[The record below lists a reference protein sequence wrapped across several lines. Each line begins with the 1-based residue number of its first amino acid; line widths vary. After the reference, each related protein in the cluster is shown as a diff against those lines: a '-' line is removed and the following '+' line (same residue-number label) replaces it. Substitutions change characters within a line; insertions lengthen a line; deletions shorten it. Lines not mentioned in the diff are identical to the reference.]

1 MSDKKII
8 NMDDLMVDNLSLDNL
23 VSLPNTPDAASDWK
37 HKGNSEAPTAP
48 VNSVDDLDISS
59 VDLSVLDPEREV
71 SESTYR
77 GNTYFTP
84 APEETE
90 SAAPAEAP
98 SAPVF
103 TPPTGGITVEKIVPP
118 AGGFDVPKVTPA
130 PAAPAPA
137 YTPPKSAPV
146 SVPDPLDGL
155 GLDLPPLKKVSLESE
170 LPPIKPVTP
179 ENTSVPLTPVTPV
192 TVPNA
197 AVPSPAPSA
206 GGISVDIPGLPP
218 KPAPVNAAD
227 TGLPP
232 IKPHTAPA
240 KAVSV
245 DIPDLPP
252 LKPADTKKE
261 DSGELPPMKKPV
273 SVGKKAAADSDL
285 PPLKPIPADK
295 DKKEESGLPPMKP
308 ISVGRKGEEPHE
320 AEEDSD
326 FVKPHNKH
334 DDEPPLPSDMS
345 DVVAPKLD
353 DMMEV
358 RDKIADFQRPE
369 NAVNGGENPFAN
381 TNMSAARRKKL
392 EEGFDA
398 PIVMKQMDAA
408 TMQEL
413 RNQEQMD
420 RAAKGRTDVLVIA
433 IIYIVL
439 CSAGLVSNLN
449 TRSVISFAIDIL
461 FAVLLFKGAKGAR
474 FWYILGG
481 IGTSVMAWIGIAALV
496 AIDAGGLVTLTV
508 MGWITIITAGLQSLF
523 LLVSAIMLFASKNIN
538 AYFDSL

>member
-1 MSDKKII
+1 
-8 NMDDLMVDNLSLDNL
+8 MVDNLSLDNL

-59 VDLSVLDPEREV
+59 VDLSVLDPEREA

-90 SAAPAEAP
+90 SAAPVPAAP
-98 SAPVF
+98 IF

-118 AGGFDVPKVTPA
+118 AGGIEVQKIS
-130 PAAPAPA
+130 PAASAPA
-137 YTPPKSAPV
+137 YTPPKPAPV

-155 GLDLPPLKKVSLESE
+155 GLDLPPLKKVSLETE

-179 ENTSVPLTPVTPV
+179 ENTSVPVTSATPV
-192 TVPNA
+192 TVPKA
-197 AVPSPAPSA
+197 AEPSPAPSA

-218 KPAPVNAAD
+218 KPAPVNTAD

-232 IKPHTAPA
+232 IKPPAAPA
-240 KAVSV
+240 KTASA
-245 DIPDLPP
+245 DISDLPP
-252 LKPADTKKE
+252 LRPVDTKKE
-261 DSGELPPMKKPV
+261 DSSELPPMKKPV
-273 SVGKKAAADSDL
+273 SVGKRAEADSDL

-295 DKKEESGLPPMKP
+295 KEDGGLPPMKP
-308 ISVGRKGEEPHE
+308 ISVGRKGEETNE

-358 RDKIADFQRPE
+358 KGKIADFQRPE

-420 RAAKGRTDVLVIA
+420 RAAKGKTDVLVIA
-433 IIYIVL
+433 IIYLVL

-481 IGTSVMAWIGIAALV
+481 IATSVLAWIGISVVVAA
-496 AIDAGGLVTLTV
+496 AGAVGIPLGV
-508 MGWITIITAGLQSLF
+508 MGWISVITAGLQSAF

>member
-37 HKGNSEAPTAP
+37 HKGNAEAPTAP

-77 GNTYFTP
+77 GNTYFTS

-90 SAAPAEAP
+90 SSAPAPAP
-98 SAPVF
+98 AAPVF

-118 AGGFDVPKVTPA
+118 AGGIEVQKVS
-130 PAAPAPA
+130 PAAPTPA
-137 YTPPKSAPV
+137 YTPPKPAPV

-155 GLDLPPLKKVSLESE
+155 GLDLPPLKKVSLETE

-192 TVPNA
+192 TVPKA
-197 AVPSPAPSA
+197 AEPLSAPSA

-218 KPAPVNAAD
+218 KPASVSTAD
-227 TGLPP
+227 TELPP

-240 KAVSV
+240 KAVNV

-261 DSGELPPMKKPV
+261 DSGELPPMKRPV
-273 SVGKKAAADSDL
+273 TVGKKPAADSDL

-295 DKKEESGLPPMKP
+295 KEDGGLPPMKP
-308 ISVGRKGEEPHE
+308 ISVDRKGEEAHE
-320 AEEDSD
+320 AEEDAD

-353 DMMEV
+353 DMMEIKG
-358 RDKIADFQRPE
+358 KIADFQRPE

-398 PIVMKQMDAA
+398 PIVMKQVDAA

-420 RAAKGRTDVLVIA
+420 RAAKGKTDVLVIA

-461 FAVLLFKGAKGAR
+461 FAVLLSKGAKGAR

-496 AIDAGGLVTLTV
+496 AIDAGGLISLTV
-508 MGWITIITAGLQSLF
+508 MGWITIITAAAQSLF

>member
-1 MSDKKII
+1 
-8 NMDDLMVDNLSLDNL
+8 MVDNLSLDNL

-90 SAAPAEAP
+90 NAAPAPTPA
-98 SAPVF
+98 APVF

-118 AGGFDVPKVTPA
+118 TGGIDVPKVS
-130 PAAPAPA
+130 PAASAPV
-137 YTPPKSAPV
+137 YTPPKPAPI

-170 LPPIKPVTP
+170 LPPIKPMTV
-179 ENTSVPLTPVTPV
+179 ESTSAPAAPVTP
-192 TVPNA
+192 A

-206 GGISVDIPGLPP
+206 GSISVDIPGLPP
-218 KPAPVNAAD
+218 KPAPTGTSTAD
-227 TGLPP
+227 TGFPP
-232 IKPHTAPA
+232 IKPHAAAA
-240 KAVSV
+240 KTVNV
-245 DIPDLPP
+245 EIPDLPP

-261 DSGELPPMKKPV
+261 DSGEFPPMKRPV
-273 SVGKKAAADSDL
+273 TVGKKTAADSDL
-285 PPLKPIPADK
+285 PPLKPVPADK
-295 DKKEESGLPPMKP
+295 KDDGGLPPMKP
-308 ISVGRKGEEPHE
+308 VSVGKKGEESSGT
-320 AEEDSD
+320 EEDAD

-358 RDKIADFQRPE
+358 KGTIADFQRPE
-369 NAVNGGENPFAN
+369 NAVKGGENPFAN

-413 RNQEQMD
+413 RNQEHMD
-420 RAAKGRTDVLVIA
+420 RAAKGKTDVLVIV
-433 IIYIVL
+433 IIYLVL

-449 TRSVISFAIDIL
+449 TSSVISFAIDIL

-481 IGTSVMAWIGIAALV
+481 IGTSVLAWIGISVVVAA
-496 AIDAGGLVTLTV
+496 AGAMGIPLGV
-508 MGWITIITAGLQSLF
+508 MGWISVITAGAQSLF
-523 LLVSAIMLFASKNIN
+523 LLVSAIMLFASKNIS